1 MATVLISE
9 HRDLYNSDITID
21 DFTGWDLP
29 ADMVE
34 IFTKPGFFLHL
45 PPIPGA
51 IDGVKKL
58 LAWGH
63 DIIIATNHSNIDYIA
78 ADKVLWVQRNLPMLA
93 ANMMIGGRK
102 DVLQGDIIIDDNPD
116 YLINSP
122 CSIKICMDRPWNR
135 HLAIKETK
143 IVNVTPTGSLQ
154 SFYDTFKTGHIDCR
168 VYSWQ
173 EILDMIF
180 RLAASRG
187 CV

>member
-1 MATVLISE
+1 MATVLISK
-9 HRDLYNSDITID
+9 HRDIYNSDITID

-34 IFTKPGFFLHL
+34 IFIKPGFFLHL

-51 IDGVKKL
+51 IDGVVKL
-58 LAWGH
+58 FEWGH

-93 ANMMIGGRK
+93 ANTMIGGRK

-135 HLAIKETK
+135 EY
-143 IVNVTPTGSLQ
+143 IVTMKDGLGGGEYKMQLNWFGVNDN
-154 SFYDTFKTGHIDCR
+154 FYR
-168 VYSWQ
+168 AYNWQ
-173 EILDMIF
+173 DILKLF
-180 RLAASRG
+180 ECGA
-187 CV
+187 VKVW